1 MLHPHVYI
9 AQSHAFRLRTLHMS
23 SLQLSDD
30 DDSEAH
36 LGHTA
41 TIPPSNCQI
50 LNRKHFLS
58 STTSILLPP
67 KSTVS
72 MLRVISRS
80 AAPRASIIRAV
91 QLRGMADQR
100 IENAAEAAGKAKDSS
115 PKVIISSH
123 LTLIFPVSHLPRTRN
138 SWLTIL
144 CDRIHPSSRQQ
155 AP

>member
-1 MLHPHVYI
+1 M
-9 AQSHAFRLRTLHMS
+9 
-23 SLQLSDD
+23 
-30 DDSEAH
+30 
-36 LGHTA
+36 G
-41 TIPPSNCQI
+41 TIPLSNCQI

-115 PKVIISSH
+115 PKDPSIISSAGAIGKQFNPDGAIGGVAQEVGGPFDKDGAIGKQFDAAKDG
-123 LTLIFPVSHLPRTRN
+123 LAGQVEKAV
-138 SWLTIL
+138 
-144 CDRIHPSSRQQ
+144 DGPSRPASEKK
-155 AP
+155 